1 MDVQLLRCY
10 DKAQDI
16 NALYREV
23 LRNCKNTDWYWHT
36 PFNKYKQIDHLVMVE
51 QFDCFAAH
59 TNDDRWVVEKW
70 INLT

>member
-10 DKAQDI
+10 DKAQDV

-23 LRNCKNTDWYWHT
+23 LRNVKDPNWYLHST
-36 PFNKYKQIDHLVMVE
+36 FNQYRQIDHLIIQE
-51 QFDCFAAH
+51 RFDCYKTT
-59 TNDDRWVVEKW
+59 TNDAHWAVEKW